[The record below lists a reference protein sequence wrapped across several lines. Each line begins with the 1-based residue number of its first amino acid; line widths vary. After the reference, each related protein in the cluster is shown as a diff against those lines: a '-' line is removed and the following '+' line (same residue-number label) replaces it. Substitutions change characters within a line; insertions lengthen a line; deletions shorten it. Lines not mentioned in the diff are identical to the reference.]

1 MFQELAYFALIAVT
15 LILAFPFG
23 WYLAKVFKG
32 EPNLLTPLL
41 RPIERR
47 IYRVCGINENSEMT
61 WKKYV
66 ATLVGFETLGVV
78 FAFVILSLQGVLP
91 LNPHGVSSFRWDWAV
106 NSAISWVTNTN
117 WIAYSGERDLSYLS
131 QMLGVLVEDYVSP
144 SVGFVAIVVLAR
156 SFSRKHCPTV
166 GNFWVDFTRAILYV
180 WIPLGLILVFPL
192 ISQGVVQNFDP
203 YAVAHT
209 LEGGVQLIPGG
220 PAATV
225 IIYQLI
231 CEDGANYFANAMAH
245 PFENPT
251 PFTNWF
257 TMAYILFVPASIV
270 VMIGKLAISRDTT
283 KALFAVMLVLFILV
297 MPLPFY
303 AENQGNP
310 LLEKLGVQGG
320 VNMEGKEMRFSM
332 FEHIMY
338 IIVGMA
344 PANGSTVSQ
353 HDSVMPLTILTIIF
367 MIVIGAPIFGC
378 IGEGPMALIHYFI
391 VTMFIAGLMTGR
403 TPELIGKKVELR
415 EIILAGASFLFSS
428 FSSLMTTAIVIVSAA
443 GMTALGNAGPHGL
456 TEMLYAF
463 TSASINNGSYM
474 GGLNVNSYIINLMT
488 PPCMILG
495 RYSTL
500 LVGIAIAGSMARKGH
515 IPISAATLP
524 VASPL
529 FIMAVV
535 FVVFV
540 ISALCFF
547 PVATIGP
554 ILEHLLMASGRTF

>member
-1 MFQELAYFALIAVT
+1 M
-15 LILAFPFG
+15 
-23 WYLAKVFKG
+23 
-32 EPNLLTPLL
+32 
-41 RPIERR
+41 
-47 IYRVCGINENSEMT
+47 
-61 WKKYV
+61 
-66 ATLVGFETLGVV
+66 
-78 FAFVILSLQGVLP
+78 
-91 LNPHGVSSFRWDWAV
+91 
-106 NSAISWVTNTN
+106 
-117 WIAYSGERDLSYLS
+117 
-131 QMLGVLVEDYVSP
+131 
-144 SVGFVAIVVLAR
+144 
-156 SFSRKHCPTV
+156 
-166 GNFWVDFTRAILYV
+166 
-180 WIPLGLILVFPL
+180 ILVFPL

-443 GMTALGNAGPHGL
+443 GMAALGNAGPHGL

-554 ILEHLLMASGRTF
+554 ILEHLLMTSGRTF

>member
-1 MFQELAYFALIAVT
+1 
-15 LILAFPFG
+15 
-23 WYLAKVFKG
+23 
-32 EPNLLTPLL
+32 
-41 RPIERR
+41 
-47 IYRVCGINENSEMT
+47 MT

-443 GMTALGNAGPHGL
+443 GMAALGNAGPHGL

>member
-1 MFQELAYFALIAVT
+1 MLQELAYFALIFVT
-15 LILAFPFG
+15 LILAFPYG
-23 WYLAKVFKG
+23 WHLAKVFKG
-32 EPNLLTPLL
+32 EPNLLTPFL

-47 IYRVCGINENSEMT
+47 IYRVCGIDENSEMT

-66 ATLVGFETLGVV
+66 GTLMGFEILGVV

-131 QMLGVLVEDYVSP
+131 DMLGVQVQDYVSP
-144 SVGFVAIVVLAR
+144 SVGFVAIVALAR
-156 SFSRKHCPTV
+156 SFSRKHSPTI

-192 ISQGVVQNFDP
+192 ISQGVVMNFDP

-220 PAATV
+220 PAATIV
-225 IIYQLI
+225 TFQLA
-231 CEDGANYFANAMAH
+231 CEDGANFFANAMAH

-257 TMAYILFVPASIV
+257 TLAYILFVPAAIV

-283 KALFAVMLVLFILV
+283 KALFLVMLVLFLLV
-297 MPLPFY
+297 LPLPFY

-310 LLEKLGVQGG
+310 LLEKLGIQGG

-338 IIVGMA
+338 IWVGMA
-344 PANGSTVSQ
+344 PANGSTISQ

-367 MIVIGAPIFGC
+367 MVVIGAPIFGC

-391 VTMFIAGLMTGR
+391 VTMFISGLMTGR

-428 FSSLMTTAIVIVSAA
+428 FSSLVTTAIVISSVA
-443 GMTALGNAGPHGL
+443 GLAALGNAGPHGL
-456 TEMLYAF
+456 TEMLFAF

-500 LVGIAIAGSMARKGH
+500 LVGIAIAGSMARKGQ

-529 FIMAVV
+529 FIIAVV

-540 ISALCFF
+540 LSALAFF
-547 PVATIGP
+547 PAATIGP
-554 ILEHLLMASGRTF
+554 ILEHVLMVSGRTF